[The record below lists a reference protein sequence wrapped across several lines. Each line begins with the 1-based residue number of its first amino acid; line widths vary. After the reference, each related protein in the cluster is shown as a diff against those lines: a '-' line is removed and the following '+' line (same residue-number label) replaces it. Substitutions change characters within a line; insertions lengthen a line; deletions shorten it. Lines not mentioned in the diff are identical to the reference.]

1 MKRQHYEIT
10 IIGIAILAV
19 AVTGGLSTFYFSSPM
34 SLSSSGVNSSNTTHD
49 HDGSNV
55 AEASTFPS
63 GSNLTRTQIS
73 QLFELFDDQP
83 LEGGQVA
90 PRISKWVNNDT
101 FIFLQF
107 DKPVAENATSL
118 RYVGIGVKGVFCA
131 ESQPDAVNGSFT
143 HFHQWNGSEYRHAHG
158 SQPGDQGY
166 WLTWAAVDNFVSFD
180 GKEVKP
186 GIDYEFSPTP
196 PPNCGDN
203 VPAVDFPVSGPE
215 KMPKEEIL
223 QLASFFDDQP
233 FQGGQESPRV
243 AEWVNNNTFIFL
255 QFDKPSP
262 ENATALNYIGIGN
275 KGLFCK
281 ENQLSP
287 DFTHFHKWNATE
299 YREGHGSHA
308 NDEGYWLL
316 WVATDEFDIQNRH
329 VTPGVDR
336 AFSPTPPPPSCST
349 QNISS

>member
-1 MKRQHYEIT
+1 MKRQHYQIT
-10 IIGIAILAV
+10 IVGIAIAV
-19 AVTGGLSTFYFSSPM
+19 VAVSVTGGLLTYYFSLPTL
-34 SLSSSGVNSSNTTHD
+34 LSSELKSSNTTH
-49 HDGSNV
+49 HHESSNI
-55 AEASTFPS
+55 AEASSAFPS
-63 GSNLTRTQIS
+63 GSNLTRAEIS

-83 LEGGQVA
+83 LEGGQVP

-107 DKPVAENATSL
+107 DKPVVENATSL

-180 GKEVKP
+180 RKEVKP
-186 GIDYEFSPTP
+186 GIDYKFSPTP

-215 KMPKEEIL
+215 NMPKEEIL

-233 FQGGQESPRV
+233 FLGGQESPRL
-243 AEWVNNNTFIFL
+243 AKWVNNNTFMFL
-255 QFDKPSP
+255 QFDKPSLQ
-262 ENATALNYIGIGN
+262 NATAINYIGIGS

-281 ENQLSP
+281 ENQPNP

-299 YREGHGSHA
+299 YRHGHGSLPGE
-308 NDEGYWLL
+308 EGYWLL
-316 WVATDEFDIQNRH
+316 WVAADEFDAQGRH

-336 AFSPTPPPPSCST
+336 EFSPTPPPSCS
-349 QNISS
+349 I

>member
-1 MKRQHYEIT
+1 
-10 IIGIAILAV
+10 
-19 AVTGGLSTFYFSSPM
+19 
-34 SLSSSGVNSSNTTHD
+34 
-49 HDGSNV
+49 
-55 AEASTFPS
+55 
-63 GSNLTRTQIS
+63 
-73 QLFELFDDQP
+73 
-83 LEGGQVA
+83 
-90 PRISKWVNNDT
+90 
-101 FIFLQF
+101 
-107 DKPVAENATSL
+107 
-118 RYVGIGVKGVFCA
+118 VFCA

-158 SQPGDQGY
+158 SLPGDQGY

-215 KMPKEEIL
+215 KILKEEIL

-233 FQGGQESPRV
+233 FLGGQESPRV
-243 AEWVNNNTFIFL
+243 AKWVNNDTFMFL

-262 ENATALNYIGIGN
+262 QNATAINYIGIGS

-281 ENQLSP
+281 ENQPSP
-287 DFTHFHKWNATE
+287 DFTHFHKWNVTE
-299 YREGHGSHA
+299 YRHGHGSLPGE
-308 NDEGYWLL
+308 EGYWLL
-316 WVATDEFDIQNRH
+316 WVAADEFDAQGRH

-336 AFSPTPPPPSCST
+336 EFSPTPPPSCS
-349 QNISS
+349 I